1 MLDVKPCV
9 PEETKVLLLV
19 GGKSNERD
27 ISLKS
32 GEGVAEGLRAS
43 GFPVTV
49 VDTAVEGALGRIE
62 GSDCDVIF
70 ICLHGKGGE
79 DGTVQGLCE
88 LLEKP
93 YVGPGVL
100 ASALAMDKE
109 RAKVLY
115 GANGLSTPESI
126 VLRRD
131 EAHDL
136 TAVIAAVG
144 EKCVVKPTTEGSAIG
159 VSIVHDPGELE
170 DALQDA
176 FAIDESVLVERYIEG
191 TEVTVAVLGNGKPFA
206 LPVIEIVP
214 GNEFYDFEAKYAE
227 GGSQHICPAHIPDET
242 AEACKRTAIL
252 AHEALGCRGVSRS
265 DLIVDASGTPW
276 ILETNTIPG
285 MTSTSLL
292 PDAARAVGIGFPE
305 LCRLMVELALEPR

>member
-1 MLDVKPCV
+1 MLDVKPCA

-32 GEGVAEGLRAS
+32 GEGVAAGLRAS

-49 VDTAVEGALGRIE
+49 VDTAADGALGSIE
-62 GSDCDVIF
+62 EHDCDVIF

-109 RAKVLY
+109 RAKVFY
-115 GANGLSTPESI
+115 GANGLPTPASV
-126 VLRRD
+126 VLRRG
-131 EAHDL
+131 EVHD
-136 TAVIAAVG
+136 IAAVTATVG
-144 EKCVVKPTTEGSAIG
+144 GKCVVKPATEGSAIG
-159 VSIVHDPGELE
+159 VSIVHDPDELE
-170 DALQDA
+170 GALQNA
-176 FAIDESVLVERYIEG
+176 FSIDETVLVERFIEG
-191 TEVTVAVLGNGKPFA
+191 TEVTVAVLGNRDPVA

-227 GGSQHICPAHIPDET
+227 GGSQHICPAHIPDEV
-242 AEACKRTAIL
+242 AEACKTVAVI
-252 AHEALGCRGVSRS
+252 AHKALGCRGVSRS
-265 DLIVDASGTPW
+265 DLIIDASGTPW

-292 PDAARAVGIGFPE
+292 PDAARAAGIGFPE